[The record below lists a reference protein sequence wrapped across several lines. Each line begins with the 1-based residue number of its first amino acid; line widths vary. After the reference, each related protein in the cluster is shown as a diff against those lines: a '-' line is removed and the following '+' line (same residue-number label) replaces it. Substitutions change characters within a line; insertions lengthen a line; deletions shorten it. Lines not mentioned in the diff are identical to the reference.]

1 MNELPTESSHL
12 LHHPVING
20 SSPRDSPR
28 RQQES
33 STCCKHFCL
42 PSKAAILVIFWTAAV
57 GIVHNSVLLV
67 TVAVTD
73 AKPLSPDISI
83 TANYC
88 LPYAILAFISMFYPL
103 SGYIADVRCGRLK
116 SVTTGLCLIFSFIVL
131 LCLIEI
137 SVIAKPHSITFHE
150 YSVRVHHTD
159 SEKIIACIVAAI
171 ALIAFIIGLA
181 GYQANMIQLGLDQLF
196 EAPSQYLG
204 LFILYAVWAFK
215 LGSLPLMASLP
226 SLFCGSAIRLVATGM
241 LILLPFVILISMIAL
256 LIISWWKRH
265 WFTFDTG
272 LKNPYKTVFKII
284 DFARKHKHPLQRS
297 AFTYCDN
304 YIPSRLDFAKER
316 YGGPFTT
323 EQVENVKTFLRIL
336 IVLFAIGPVFALEV
350 PGSYFLFPVFGI
362 HALRHIR
369 HVPQN
374 AREFCTVPYTVI
386 GTGALMSIMSTLVL
400 FPAYIC
406 ITFIILRKRAQSI
419 FIRMSLGAILC
430 LLGVASLL
438 IIDITGNSLKYIKHN
453 TSNHTQCMF
462 QLYVMNGKL
471 QYNPGLDMHWSVLI
485 PPSLCLGV
493 GPLIVMTATLEFIS
507 AQSPQ
512 LMKGFLIG
520 VFFAIRGLF
529 QLLNS
534 IIIVPFSLKH
544 PWASGE
550 MLENPP
556 VTNCGFVYL
565 LFTCVVGL
573 IGLVLFSVAA
583 KKYKYRQR
591 DEGIFRQMDIEDV
604 FEREIEQT
612 SVNSVYS

>member
-1 MNELPTESSHL
+1 M
-12 LHHPVING
+12 
-20 SSPRDSPR
+20 
-28 RQQES
+28 
-33 STCCKHFCL
+33 
-42 PSKAAILVIFWTAAV
+42 

-67 TVAVTD
+67 TVAIIDTR
-73 AKPLSPDISI
+73 PLSPDISI
-83 TANYC
+83 SANEC
-88 LPYAILAFISMFYPL
+88 LPYVILAFISMFYPL

-116 SVTTGLCLIFSFIVL
+116 SVTTGLCLIFTFTL
-131 LCLIEI
+131 LLWLVEI
-137 SVIAKPHSITFHE
+137 SMIVKPYSITFHE
-150 YSVRVHHTD
+150 YSMRVHHT
-159 SEKIIACIVAAI
+159 EGIIACIVAVI
-171 ALIAFIIGLA
+171 ALIAFVIGLA
-181 GYQANMIQLGLDQLF
+181 AYQANMIQLGLDQLF
-196 EAPSQYLG
+196 EAPSQYLS

-215 LGSLPLMASLP
+215 LGSLPLIAFLP
-226 SLFCGSAIRLVATGM
+226 SLICGGSIRLVGMGM
-241 LILLPFVILISMIAL
+241 LTLLPFVILISMIAL

-265 WFTFDTG
+265 WFTSADTG
-272 LKNPYKTVFKII
+272 LKNPYKTVFTII
-284 DFARKHKHPLQRS
+284 NFARKHKHPLQRS

-336 IVLFAIGPVFALEV
+336 IVLFSIGPVFALEV
-350 PGSYFLFPVFGI
+350 PGSYFLFPVFGF
-362 HALRHIR
+362 HALQHIPL
-369 HVPQN
+369 VPQN
-374 AREFCTVPYTVI
+374 VRELCTVPHTVI

-406 ITFIILRKRAQSI
+406 IIFTILRKRVQSI

-438 IIDITGNSLKYIKHN
+438 IIDVTGHSLKYN

-462 QLYVMNGKL
+462 QLYMMNGTL
-471 QYNPGLDMHWSVLI
+471 QYPGLDMHWSVLI

-512 LMKGFLIG
+512 SVKGFLIG

-534 IIIVPFSLKH
+534 IITVLFSLKR

-591 DEGIFRQMDIEDV
+591 DEGMFRQMDIEDI
-604 FEREIEQT
+604 FEREIEQA
-612 SVNSVYS
+612 SVNSVYY